1 MCVWEEQGIA
11 KEPLSTTHDV
21 EDGRSCTC
29 REKSEIGS
37 SLEASEHHCV
47 RSGICLRRSWR
58 VMFKMLYAEI
68 ELRRKKNEDNNMEK
82 HYNKNF
88 IEDSNMNGTYL

>member
-1 MCVWEEQGIA
+1 MCMWEEQSIT
-11 KEPLSTTHDV
+11 KEPLTTTHDA
-21 EDGRSCTC
+21 EGGRSCTC

-58 VMFKMLYAEI
+58 VIFKMLQAETKS
-68 ELRRKKNEDNNMEK
+68 LRKKHEYNNMEK
-82 HYNKNF
+82 H
-88 IEDSNMNGTYL
+88 